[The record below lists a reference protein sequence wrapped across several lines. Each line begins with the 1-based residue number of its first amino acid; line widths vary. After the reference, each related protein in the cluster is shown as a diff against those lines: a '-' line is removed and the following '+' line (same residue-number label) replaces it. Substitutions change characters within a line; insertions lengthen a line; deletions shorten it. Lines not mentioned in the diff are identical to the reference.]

1 MKLSLVKLAQ
11 SRYFSGQGG
20 GWDAGWVESRDVTFA
35 CFSQIRYSTCLIFVL
50 SSCRITANRLLTAL
64 RALFLSIY
72 LPLQAPG
79 RAGLPDNC
87 QGGNYF
93 THLQGPRLSQP
104 GDREVGNYLTH
115 FMGQKIIVRE
125 EYDSLNASFL
135 A

>member
-1 MKLSLVKLAQ
+1 MSD
-11 SRYFSGQGG
+11 FC
-20 GWDAGWVESRDVTFA
+20 TFELPNYR
-35 CFSQIRYSTCLIFVL
+35 QW
-50 SSCRITANRLLTAL
+50 LLTAL

-104 GDREVGNYLTH
+104 GDREVGNYVTH
-115 FMGQKIIVRE
+115 FFGQKIIVRE
-125 EYDSLNASFL
+125 EYNSLNASFL

>member
-1 MKLSLVKLAQ
+1 MRMSIFLRLLIGQEPV
-11 SRYFSGQGG
+11 SGSGSG
-20 GWDAGWVESRDVTFA
+20 EVCTVCTRDVTFA

-93 THLQGPRLSQP
+93 TQSLDILKTPETP
-104 GDREVGNYLTH
+104 GL
-115 FMGQKIIVRE
+115 
-125 EYDSLNASFL
+125 
-135 A
+135 